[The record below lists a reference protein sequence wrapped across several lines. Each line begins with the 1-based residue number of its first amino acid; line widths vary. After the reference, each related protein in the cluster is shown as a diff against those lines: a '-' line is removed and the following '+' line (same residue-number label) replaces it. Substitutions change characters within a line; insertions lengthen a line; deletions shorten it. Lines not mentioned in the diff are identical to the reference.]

1 MKLKTFLCVTMAF
14 IVLSSLTG
22 CARVRTYTVEKDRVD
37 QDLSAGNQGF
47 FSGSDKQS
55 AAVGERRLT
64 RKTYVTE
71 VEVGGA
77 AKKKKVVVS
86 KQKSIAVETVQEP
99 VSEPL
104 EEVSDASVPEASISS
119 KAPIVSSYTVQ
130 NNDTL
135 QKISIK
141 IYGTSKKWKK
151 IFDANAGQLKSPDR
165 IYAGQV
171 LKIP

>member
-1 MKLKTFLCVTMAF
+1 MKLKTFLCYALAL
-14 IVLSSLTG
+14 IVFSFLAG
-22 CARVRTYTVEKDRVD
+22 CVKVRTYTVEKDRVD
-37 QDLSAGNQGF
+37 QDLSTGNQGF
-47 FSGSDKQS
+47 FSGSGKES
-55 AAVGERRLT
+55 VAVGERRLT

-71 VEVGGA
+71 VEVGSV
-77 AKKKKVVVS
+77 AKKKAVVS
-86 KQKSIAVETVQEP
+86 KQRGMAIETVQEP

-104 EEVSDASVPEASISS
+104 EEAVI
-119 KAPIVSSYTVQ
+119 APAPSVSSYTVQ

-151 IFDANAGQLKSPDR
+151 IFDANSDQLKSPDR

-171 LKIP
+171 LKIPEK